1 MPSRELSKYIGA
13 RKNMNVA
20 VDEDEWIMID
30 TIRLGICTIGI
41 VYRLFHYSHFAI
53 DRDVY
58 DCVHVLRTGF
68 HQVMG
73 LTAVVAGDWCITK
86 LI

>member
-1 MPSRELSKYIGA
+1 MPSRGLSKYISA

-30 TIRLGICTIGI
+30 TIHRGMFTIGI
-41 VYRLFHYSHFAI
+41 VYRLFHNSHFAI

-58 DCVHVLRTGF
+58 DRILLTGL

-73 LTAVVAGDWCITK
+73 LAVVAGDWCIMK

>member
-13 RKNMNVA
+13 RDNMNVA

-30 TIRLGICTIGI
+30 TIRRGICTMGI
-41 VYRLFHYSHFAI
+41 VYLLSHYSHFAI

-58 DCVHVLRTGF
+58 DCVHVLRTGTYRR
-68 HQVMG
+68 G
-73 LTAVVAGDWCITK
+73 CW
-86 LI
+86 

>member
-1 MPSRELSKYIGA
+1 
-13 RKNMNVA
+13 MNVA

-30 TIRLGICTIGI
+30 TIHSRMCTIGL
-41 VYRLFHYSHFAI
+41 VYRLFHNSHFAI

-58 DCVHVLRTGF
+58 ERILLTGL

-73 LTAVVAGDWCITK
+73 LTAVVTGDWCITK

>member
-1 MPSRELSKYIGA
+1 
-13 RKNMNVA
+13 MNVA

-30 TIRLGICTIGI
+30 TIHRGMFTIGI

-58 DCVHVLRTGF
+58 DWFSSSDGTYRRGC
-68 HQVMG
+68 
-73 LTAVVAGDWCITK
+73 W
-86 LI
+86 